1 MGQWFIGKIPLDKDI
16 NKRVTS
22 FKNQHSIIPP
32 FHYSMYEAEAQASKK
47 AFILNKM
54 YKFRSVYRL
63 FIIIIGIK
71 KQTLNYF

>member
-1 MGQWFIGKIPLDKDI
+1 MLECWNDGIMGPGKMGQWFIGKIPLDKDI

-47 AFILNKM
+47 SL
-54 YKFRSVYRL
+54 YS
-63 FIIIIGIK
+63 
-71 KQTLNYF
+71 Q

>member
-47 AFILNKM
+47 IL
-54 YKFRSVYRL
+54 YS
-63 FIIIIGIK
+63 
-71 KQTLNYF
+71 Q